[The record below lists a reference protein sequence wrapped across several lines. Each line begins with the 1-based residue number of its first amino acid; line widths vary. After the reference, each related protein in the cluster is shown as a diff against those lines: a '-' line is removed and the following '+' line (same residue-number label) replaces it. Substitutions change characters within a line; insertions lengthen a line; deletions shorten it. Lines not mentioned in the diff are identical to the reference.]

1 MPMSFFPL
9 VLGGVRMSVMVQMI
23 MMVVL
28 VVEMRF
34 SHFNMDVRMIVARM
48 AMPYCDSALR
58 SGIRVN

>member
-1 MPMSFFPL
+1 
-9 VLGGVRMSVMVQMI
+9 MSVMVQMI

-34 SHFNMDVRMIVARM
+34 SRFNMDVRMIVARM
-48 AMPYCDSALR
+48 PMPYCDSALR